1 MYKKDLNNLIDY
13 KKSYL
18 CITLNYTE
26 EQIKCFGQDMSVYD
40 FIKKIIDT
48 TSEYVI
54 AYRINY
60 GFYQNHNMIDVFE
73 KIIVYIN
80 NKRILLILDLYL
92 QKNIFLKKS
101 FVQFVLEMSSQ
112 ISFSVFALN
121 LIREDAPD
129 FVLKNPEDIRMQ
141 NMVLSILGKK
151 DANSDASEIYECIKE
166 IYNMLDPTS
175 DYMDYI
181 FIVNDIDDIQYAR
194 KMLSDDF
201 VVINNIITQK
211 QLMYCIY
218 QNMTNKNWGVI
229 IDDTDQIIVNS
240 PNFFASVLTK
250 TKETQKNMESI
261 ITLLT
266 K

>member
-1 MYKKDLNNLIDY
+1 
-13 KKSYL
+13 
-18 CITLNYTE
+18 
-26 EQIKCFGQDMSVYD
+26 
-40 FIKKIIDT
+40 
-48 TSEYVI
+48 
-54 AYRINY
+54 
-60 GFYQNHNMIDVFE
+60 
-73 KIIVYIN
+73 
-80 NKRILLILDLYL
+80 
-92 QKNIFLKKS
+92 
-101 FVQFVLEMSSQ
+101 
-112 ISFSVFALN
+112 
-121 LIREDAPD
+121 
-129 FVLKNPEDIRMQ
+129 
-141 NMVLSILGKK
+141 
-151 DANSDASEIYECIKE
+151 
-166 IYNMLDPTS
+166 MLDPTS